1 MSTTMLDMSLKTPPF
16 PPVLAAGSS
25 AESDEERWA
34 ALCARDASA
43 DGRFFYAVRTTG
55 VYCRPS
61 CASRQPLRRNVHF
74 YDNAEA
80 AREAGFRACKRC
92 RPDDVGSPSFRALV
106 VEKACRMIE
115 ESAELPTLETLAEAS
130 ELSTFHFHRIFKAVT
145 GVTPRAYAAE
155 ARARRLREA
164 LAEGDAARDAAGS
177 GLDAARGRASIT
189 SAMFDAGFG
198 SSSSFYAAADGVLG
212 MKPRDYARGA
222 PRTRIRYAVAPCSL
236 GRALVAATDVGV
248 CSILIGDDD
257 AELRRDLERRF
268 PRAELVDGDA
278 DFDALVGQAVAL
290 IDAPAGAHAE
300 LPLDVQGTAF
310 QRRVWQALREI
321 PAGATASYAEIA
333 ARIGAPKAARAVAG
347 ACANNHIAVA
357 IPCHRV
363 VHGNG
368 GLSGYRWGVERKRK
382 LLEEE
387 REAQRKVERDTEP
400 TR

>member
-16 PPVLAAGSS
+16 PPVLTSGSS

-34 ALCARDASA
+34 ALCARDSSA

-61 CASRQPLRRNVHF
+61 CASRRPLRRNVHF

-115 ESAELPTLETLAEAS
+115 ESAEAPTLEALAEAS
-130 ELSTFHFHRIFKAVT
+130 ELSTFHFHRVFKAVT

-155 ARARRLREA
+155 ARARRVREA
-164 LAEGDAARDAAGS
+164 LAERDAARDAADS
-177 GLDAARGRASIT
+177 NSRADAARARASIT

-222 PRTRIRYAVAPCSL
+222 PRMRIRYAVAPCSL
-236 GRALVAATDVGV
+236 GRALVAATEVGV

-257 AELRRDLERRF
+257 AELRGDLARRF
-268 PRAELVDGDA
+268 PRAELIDGDV

-290 IDAPAGAHAE
+290 IDEPAGAHAE

-333 ARIGAPKAARAVAG
+333 AKIGAPKAARAVAG

-382 LLEEE
+382 LLEQE
-387 REAQRKVERDTEP
+387 REAQRDTES